1 MSIFLKFSYVAECP
15 ASLQLFMKMLD
26 DLCGLDDGE
35 LDEVVE

>member
-1 MSIFLKFSYVAECP
+1 MAECP

-26 DLCGLDDGE
+26 DLCGLTDDK